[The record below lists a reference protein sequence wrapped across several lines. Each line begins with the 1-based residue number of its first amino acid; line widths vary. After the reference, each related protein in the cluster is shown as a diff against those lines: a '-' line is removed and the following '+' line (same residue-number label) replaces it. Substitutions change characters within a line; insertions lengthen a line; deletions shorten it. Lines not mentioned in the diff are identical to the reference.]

1 MAQSDE
7 LPIPDYDQL
16 SLPDLRHR
24 VRSLEEPALRLLFDH
39 ETEHGNRIPVLEV
52 LHARLKEL
60 HDGAEPSGGDQSNA
74 PGVSHTPAGSPVGEA
89 TAAEPSTPLRHGVAG
104 QTPARGKP

>member
-1 MAQSDE
+1 MAHSDE

-24 VRSLEEPALRLLFDH
+24 VRSLEEGPLRRLFDH

-60 HDGAEPSGGDQSNA
+60 HDGAEPSPGDPA
-74 PGVSHTPAGSPVGEA
+74 KTPRVTGARGDSPVSEA
-89 TAAEPSTPLRHGVAG
+89 TAASPRPPLRHGDAG
-104 QTPARGKP
+104 QTASRGKP